1 MEGGWRFSAPGAVK
15 PHDEVV
21 PIVRQDMPEKPPT
34 PLTEALPQQPTPADD
49 TTRPE
54 RHSPRF
60 RFDYLGHF
68 LMVAWAIAA
77 AALTASNPASV
88 QGLERQAQ
96 GLLFKVRGPVP
107 PPSEIVILAIDEGSL
122 AQLSNLPLRRAIYAE
137 AIDKVMQAGAKAV
150 VVDVLW
156 DLPSSYGSGL
166 YENWVSEDDQQLQ
179 AVLQRH
185 EGQIAL
191 PANFVQGDSRQGE
204 QSNFILP
211 YAPFQSDRTPIG
223 HIKFLSEPNGRVHL
237 LGSRFASRLPAQ
249 EAEIFRSSKVPSLAE
264 AALQATKIKYSPPQG
279 DNIFFYGGAGTF
291 KLVSFGNVISPENW
305 NSGYLQKE
313 KYFKD
318 KIVLI
323 GVIAKAS
330 PDFVLT
336 PMGEMSGVE
345 LHANA
350 IATLLHDRS
359 IREAFADPAMAG
371 GLVLLVTFIAGLWQS
386 LARRPLFRL
395 FWAGVIGLGWAS
407 TCYVAFGSGLVILP
421 MAVPIG
427 AIGLV
432 GVSYWLTGSATGHLL
447 NQRNRRISETVKR
460 SARTIEMMT
469 QRSDREDLLQ
479 ERELELANKTLGG
492 RYKITQIL
500 GHGGFGETYIAQ
512 DIKRPQSPQCVVK
525 QLSPATNNPS
535 HLKLARR
542 LFDREAETLER
553 LGKHDQIPRLLAY
566 FEEDGEFYLVQEYIP
581 GHALS
586 AELSLGRQLPEARVV
601 DMLREL
607 LEILSFVHGEQVIH
621 RDIKPSNIIR
631 RQTDGKLVLIDFGAV
646 KDQYS
651 KLAAEDTS
659 NNLTIGIGTQ
669 GYMAPEQ
676 AAGKPQH
683 NSDIYAVGMMGIQAL
698 AGLPP
703 SQLKPDSQTGEIR
716 WEEKA
721 LVSRGLA
728 NVLSKMVRYDS
739 MKRYQS
745 AIETLQALK
754 KLSNFTSLQL
764 SQELFIAPEMAEEIA
779 LETRPWVEM
788 LGLEGVPPNEPP
800 NQ

>member
-1 MEGGWRFSAPGAVK
+1 
-15 PHDEVV
+15 
-21 PIVRQDMPEKPPT
+21 
-34 PLTEALPQQPTPADD
+34 
-49 TTRPE
+49 
-54 RHSPRF
+54 
-60 RFDYLGHF
+60 
-68 LMVAWAIAA
+68 MVAWAIGA
-77 AALTASNPASV
+77 AALTTSNPASV

-96 GLLFKVRGPVP
+96 SLLFKVRGTVP
-107 PPSEIVILAIDEGSL
+107 PPSQIVILAIDEESI
-122 AQLSNLPLRRAIYAE
+122 AQLSSPPLRRAIYAE
-137 AIDKVMQAGAKAV
+137 AIDKLMQAGAKAV
-150 VVDVLW
+150 VADVLW
-156 DLPSSYGSGL
+156 DLPSSYGYSNPDAGIVSG
-166 YENWVSEDDQQLQ
+166 DDRQLQ
-179 AVLQRH
+179 TILQRY

-191 PANFVQGDSRQGE
+191 SAKFVQGDSRQGE
-204 QSNFILP
+204 QSSLSLP
-211 YAPFQSDRTPIG
+211 YAPFQSDLNPIG
-223 HIKFLSEPNGRVHL
+223 FTNFLIEPNDRLHL
-237 LGSRFASRLPAQ
+237 LGSRFLEKLPAP
-249 EAEIFRSSKVPSLAE
+249 EAEIIKSAKVPSLAE
-264 AALQATKIKYSPPQG
+264 AALQATKLKYSPPQG

-291 KLVSFGNVISPENW
+291 KPVSFWNVISPENW
-305 NSGYLQKE
+305 NSEYLQKG

-323 GVIAKAS
+323 GVITKS
-330 PDFVLT
+330 NPDFHLT
-336 PMGEMSGVE
+336 PVGEMSGVE
-345 LHANA
+345 IHANA
-350 IATLLHDRS
+350 IATLMQDRS

-371 GLVLLVTFIAGLWQS
+371 GLVLLVIFIAGLLQS
-386 LARRPLFRL
+386 RARRPLFRL
-395 FWAGVIGLGWAS
+395 FWAGVMGLSWGSA
-407 TCYVAFGSGLVILP
+407 CYVAFGSGLVILP

-432 GVSYWLTGSATGHLL
+432 GVTYWLTGSASGHLI
-447 NQRNRRISETVKR
+447 NQRNKRISQEVKR

-469 QRSDREDLLQ
+469 QRSDREDLLR

-525 QLSPATNNPS
+525 QLSPATSNPH
-535 HLKLARR
+535 HLRLARR

-553 LGKHDQIPRLLAY
+553 LGRHDQIPRLLAY

-581 GHALS
+581 GHSLS
-586 AELSLGRQLPEARVV
+586 EELSLGRQLPEARVV
-601 DMLREL
+601 DILKEL
-607 LEILSFVHGEQVIH
+607 LEILSFVHSDKVIH

-631 RQTDGKLVLIDFGAV
+631 RQTDSQLVLIDFGAV

-651 KLAAEDTS
+651 KLAAEETS

-698 AGLPP
+698 TGLPP

-716 WEEKA
+716 WEDKT

-728 NVLSKMVRYDS
+728 TVLSKMVRYDS
-739 MKRYQS
+739 TKRYQS

-754 KLSNFTSLQL
+754 KLSNFATLQL
-764 SQELFIAPEMAEEIA
+764 NQELLIAPEVAEDLTI
-779 LETRPWVEM
+779 ETRAWPETFG
-788 LGLEGVPPNEPP
+788 LGDLPPTEPP
-800 NQ
+800 VK